1 MFVIIALLCILI
13 IKLDVPDNS
22 TTNIYKAVIN
32 ILDASWKDDAIRN
45 IGVRLADFCDNR
57 VEQVSMFTEVKEV
70 KVNKIEE
77 IADSINKKYGGAS
90 VMPASIKVIGK
101 MNRGKKK

>member
-1 MFVIIALLCILI
+1 M
-13 IKLDVPDNS
+13 KLPVPDNK
-22 TTNIYKAVIN
+22 TTSIYKVVIK
-32 ILDASWKDDAIRN
+32 ILDESWKDEAIRN

-57 VEQVSMFTEVKEV
+57 VEQVSMFSEVKEE
-70 KVNKIEE
+70 KQDKIEE

-101 MNRGKKK
+101 MNRGKKKMPKEIT